1 MQSTSGSNLRR
12 SNNMA
17 KKTELT
23 PVSARDLQI
32 IEYRG
37 HRVVTTEQLAAGY
50 GTDVEN
56 IRRNF
61 NRNKSRFVEGK
72 HYFQVAG
79 GELENL
85 RVTFSPAQISNKTR
99 SLTLWTERGAAN
111 HAKMLETD
119 QAWNYHEDLV
129 EFYFTQRDAI
139 ATPANQLTISR
150 KELALMIIE
159 AEERA
164 EATALENKILNATV
178 ESLEKHFTKGMT
190 IPAFCKGLNGVNV
203 SKMSWWAYQRNWLY
217 NAQRDP
223 EKNPKWR
230 VASYARDKYLTEDE
244 TKITPHG
251 QDEFKKFTPV
261 LLEQGCHRL
270 YQLYMKGELPMK
282 KTWNGE
288 YSHDKAIYTPE
299 DKV

>member
-1 MQSTSGSNLRR
+1 
-12 SNNMA
+12 MA

-23 PVSARDLQI
+23 PVAARDLQI

-50 GTDVEN
+50 GSTEQMITN
-56 IRRNF
+56 NF

-72 HYFQVAG
+72 HYFKVE
-79 GELENL
+79 GEELQELKRLNSL
-85 RVTFSPAQISNKTR
+85 RGLVSKYTSQLI
-99 SLTLWTERGAAN
+99 LWTERGAAN

-129 EFYFTQRDAI
+129 EFYFNQRDAI
-139 ATPANQLTISR
+139 AAPSTQVALSR
-150 KELALMIIE
+150 KELALMVIE

-164 EATALENKILNATV
+164 EAAALENKTLSATV

-190 IPAFCKGLNGVNV
+190 IPAFCKALNGVNIN
-203 SKMSWWAYQRNWLY
+203 KMMWWVFERNWVF
-217 NAQRDP
+217 NEQRDP
-223 EKNPKWR
+223 EKDPRWR
-230 VASYARDKYLTEDE
+230 VASYARDKYLTEDQ
-244 TKITPHG
+244 TQITPHG
-251 QDEFKKFTPV
+251 KDAFTKFTPV
-261 LLEQGCHRL
+261 LLEKGCHRL
-270 YQLYMKGELPMK
+270 YQLYMKGDLPMK

-299 DKV
+299 DKA

>member
-1 MQSTSGSNLRR
+1 
-12 SNNMA
+12 MA
-17 KKTELT
+17 MKTELT
-23 PVSARDLQI
+23 PVAARDLQR

-37 HRVVTTEQLAAGY
+37 QRVVTTEQLAAGY
-50 GTDVEN
+50 GSTEQMITN
-56 IRRNF
+56 NF

-72 HYFQVAG
+72 HYFKVE
-79 GELENL
+79 GEELQELKRLNSL
-85 RVTFSPAQISNKTR
+85 RGLVSKYTSQLI
-99 SLTLWTERGAAN
+99 LWTERGAAN

-119 QAWNYHEDLV
+119 QAWSYHEDLV

-139 ATPANQLTISR
+139 ALPVSR
-150 KELALMIIE
+150 KELALMVIE

-164 EATALENKILNATV
+164 EAAALENKTLNATV

-203 SKMSWWAYQRNWLY
+203 SKMSWWAFQRKWLY
-217 NAQRDP
+217 NEQRDP

-244 TKITPHG
+244 TKIAPHG
-251 QDEFKKFTPV
+251 QDEFTKFTPV

-299 DKV
+299 EK

>member
-1 MQSTSGSNLRR
+1 
-12 SNNMA
+12 MA
-17 KKTELT
+17 MKTELV

-37 HRVVTTEQLAAGY
+37 QRVVTTEQMAAGY
-50 GTDVEN
+50 GATEQMITN
-56 IRRNF
+56 NF

-72 HYFQVAG
+72 HYFKLS
-79 GELENL
+79 GEDVDIL
-85 RVTFSPAQISNKTR
+85 RNSFRGLQISPKAR

-119 QAWNYHEDLV
+119 QAWGYHEDLV

-139 ATPANQLTISR
+139 ALPVSR
-150 KELALMIIE
+150 KELALMVIE

-164 EATALENKILNATV
+164 EAVALENKTLNATV

-190 IPAFCKGLNGVNV
+190 IPAFCKALNGVNIN
-203 SKMSWWAYQRNWLY
+203 KMMWWAFERDWVFNE
-217 NAQRDP
+217 QRDP
-223 EKNPKWR
+223 EKDPRWR
-230 VASYARDKYLTEDE
+230 VASYARDKYLTEDQ
-244 TKITPHG
+244 TQITPHG
-251 QDEFKKFTPV
+251 KDAFTKFTPV
-261 LLEQGCHRL
+261 LLEKGCHRL

-282 KTWNGE
+282 KTWDGE

-299 DKV
+299 EK

>member
-1 MQSTSGSNLRR
+1 
-12 SNNMA
+12 MA
-17 KKTELT
+17 MKTELSA
-23 PVSARDLQI
+23 VAARDLQR

-37 HRVVTTEQLAAGY
+37 QRVVTTEQLAAGY
-50 GTDVEN
+50 GSTEQMITN
-56 IRRNF
+56 NF

-72 HYFQVAG
+72 HYFKVE
-79 GELENL
+79 GEELQELKRLNSL
-85 RVTFSPAQISNKTR
+85 RGLVSKYTSQLI
-99 SLTLWTERGAAN
+99 LWTERGAAN

-129 EFYFTQRDAI
+129 EFYFNQRDAI
-139 ATPANQLTISR
+139 AAPSTQVALSR
-150 KELALMIIE
+150 KELALMVIE

-164 EATALENKILNATV
+164 EAAALENKTLNATV

-203 SKMSWWAYQRNWLY
+203 SKMSWWAFQRKWLY
-217 NAQRDP
+217 NDQRDP

-244 TKITPHG
+244 TKIAPHG
-251 QDEFKKFTPV
+251 QDEFTKFTPV

-299 DKV
+299 DK

>member
-1 MQSTSGSNLRR
+1 MGSPVGRTDEAETVLREVE
-12 SNNMA
+12 MA
-17 KKTELT
+17 MKTELAT
-23 PVSARDLQI
+23 VAARDLQI

-37 HRVVTTEQLAAGY
+37 QRVVTNEQLAAGY
-50 GTDVEN
+50 GTDVAN
-56 IRRNF
+56 IKMNYSRNAD
-61 NRNKSRFVEGK
+61 RFVEGK
-72 HYFQVAG
+72 HFFKVT
-79 GELENL
+79 GEELANL
-85 RVTFSPAQISNKTR
+85 RVTFSYLQISSKTR
-99 SLTLWTERGAAN
+99 SLMLWTERGAAN

-119 QAWNYHEDLV
+119 QAWSYHEDLV
-129 EFYFTQRDAI
+129 EFYFTQRN
-139 ATPANQLTISR
+139 ATALPVSR
-150 KELALMIIE
+150 KELALMVIE

-203 SKMSWWAYQRNWLY
+203 SKMSWRAYQRNWLY

-244 TKITPHG
+244 TKIAPHG

-299 DKV
+299 DKA

>member
-1 MQSTSGSNLRR
+1 M
-12 SNNMA
+12 
-17 KKTELT
+17 KTELT
-23 PVSARDLQI
+23 PVAARDLQR

-37 HRVVTTEQLAAGY
+37 QRVVTSEQMAAGY
-50 GTDVEN
+50 GTTVDR
-56 IRRNF
+56 IRQNF

-72 HYFQVAG
+72 HYFQITG
-79 GELENL
+79 GELSAF
-85 RVTFSPAQISNKTR
+85 RVSFSDAVNKHTT

-129 EFYFTQRDAI
+129 EFYFTQREAI
-139 ATPANQLTISR
+139 ALPVSR
-150 KELALMIIE
+150 KELALMVIE

-164 EATALENKILNATV
+164 EAAALENKTLNATV

-190 IPAFCKGLNGVNV
+190 IPQFCKGLNGVNV
-203 SKMSWWAYQRNWLY
+203 SKMSWWAFQRKWLY
-217 NAQRDP
+217 NDQRDP

-244 TKITPHG
+244 TKVTPHG
-251 QDEFKKFTPV
+251 QDEFTKFTPV
-261 LLEQGCHRL
+261 LLEKGCHRL

-299 DKV
+299 EKL

>member
-1 MQSTSGSNLRR
+1 
-12 SNNMA
+12 MA
-17 KKTELT
+17 MKTELA
-23 PVSARDLQI
+23 PVAARDLQR

-37 HRVVTTEQLAAGY
+37 QRVVTTEQLAAGY
-50 GTDVEN
+50 GATEKMISN
-56 IRRNF
+56 NFSRNE
-61 NRNKSRFVEGK
+61 SRFIEGK
-72 HYFQVAG
+72 HYFMVEG
-79 GELENL
+79 GELRELKNRPSL
-85 RVTFSPAQISNKTR
+85 SGLVGKNAR
-99 SLTLWTERGAAN
+99 SLILWTERGAAN
-111 HAKMLETD
+111 HAKILETD
-119 QAWNYHEDLV
+119 QAWSYHEDLV

-139 ATPANQLTISR
+139 ALPVSR
-150 KELALMIIE
+150 KELAMMVIE

-164 EATALENKILNATV
+164 EAAALENKTLNATV

-190 IPAFCKGLNGVNV
+190 IPAFCKCLNGVNV
-203 SKMSWWAYQRNWLY
+203 SKMSWWAFQRKWLY
-217 NAQRDP
+217 NEQRDP

-251 QDEFKKFTPV
+251 QDEFTKFTPV

-299 DKV
+299 DKT